1 VAVCLYDTKLKSG
14 AINHYMLSLWN
25 GEGLASPKYGN
36 VAIDK
41 LYTLMRQ
48 QGSNPNNLIA
58 KVFGGAKQIHSTFD
72 VGGANIRMAEDTLKT
87 LNIKIVAQSTGGN
100 SGRKIIFETHSGL
113 VQMKF
118 LSNLHT

>member
-14 AINHYMLSLWN
+14 GINHYMLSLWN

-48 QGSNPNNLIA
+48 QGSHPNHLIA
-58 KVFGGAKQIHSTFD
+58 KVFGGAKQINSTFD
-72 VGGANIRMAEDTLKT
+72 IGGANIRMAEDALKT
-87 LNIKIVAQSTGGN
+87 LNIKIAAQSTGGN
-100 SGRKIIFETHSGL
+100 SGRKIIFETHSGQ